1 MALAVT
7 ASQLVLCFIKVV
19 VEDAEGDTNNGD
31 RRQVLSRTWKVES
44 SPGTQRV
51 GKRESEMF
59 WAEGTA

>member
-1 MALAVT
+1 M
-7 ASQLVLCFIKVV
+7 
-19 VEDAEGDTNNGD
+19 EDAEGDTNNGD

>member
-7 ASQLVLCFIKVV
+7 ASQLVLCFIQVV
-19 VEDAEGDTNNGD
+19 VEDAGDTNNGD